1 LNASR
6 IGVRE
11 SLGTD
16 SLAFDRKSGFC
27 ARMQRHPVK
36 KVSPVNIASFVRLWR
51 ALRAANTPRAPDAR
65 ALDRRAMMN
74 KKPLSHAY
82 FCVVAKN
89 ASRRRSIYAYET
101 RAR

>member
-16 SLAFDRKSGFC
+16 SLGFDRKSGFC

-36 KVSPVNIASFVRLWR
+36 KSWPVNIASFVRLWH
-51 ALRAANTPRAPDAR
+51 ALRAANSPRVTDVR
-65 ALDRRAMMN
+65 ALDRRVMMH

-89 ASRRRSIYAYET
+89 ASRRRRIHAHEAS
-101 RAR
+101 AR